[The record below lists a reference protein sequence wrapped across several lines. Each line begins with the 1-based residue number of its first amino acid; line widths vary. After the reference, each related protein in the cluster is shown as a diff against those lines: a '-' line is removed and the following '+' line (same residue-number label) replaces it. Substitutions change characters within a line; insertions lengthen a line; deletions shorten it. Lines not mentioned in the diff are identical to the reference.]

1 MLYIGTKFYPIFSG
15 HDSGKS
21 VKITAIWYYVCQ
33 QMTTYPTPES
43 VFQAH
48 LGDIPYNKFKTL
60 STGFDGHLSTIFKT
74 RA

>member
-33 QMTTYPTPES
+33 QLRNDPTPES
-43 VFQAH
+43 VFQAR
-48 LGDIPYNKFKTL
+48 LGEIQDNRL
-60 STGFDGHLSTIFKT
+60 
-74 RA
+74 